1 VAADA
6 FECAAATFAKVSA
19 VDDATANAADSLRDQ
34 KVTPQ
39 PVLFVDVGA
48 VTANA
53 YAPLHWWWF
62 FYNRVGR
69 RPASCSRPPSA
80 C

>member
-6 FECAAATFAKVSA
+6 FECTAAAFAKVSA

-53 YAPLHWWWF
+53 YAPLHWWL
-62 FYNRVGR
+62 FYNGVGR
-69 RPASCSRPPSA
+69 RGASCSRPPSA